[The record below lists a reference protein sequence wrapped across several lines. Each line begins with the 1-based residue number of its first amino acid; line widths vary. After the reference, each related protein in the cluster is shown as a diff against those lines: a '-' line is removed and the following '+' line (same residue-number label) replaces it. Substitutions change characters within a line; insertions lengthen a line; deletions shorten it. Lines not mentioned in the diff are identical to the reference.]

1 MHTEDTHTH
10 TPKVKP
16 QNYVYVP
23 FKIFMLFVSSFNE
36 LKMIMERILEKAH
49 KHVLMETYFY
59 RKISRTFESNGFAH
73 FFFLMVMIYPG
84 FVSTLFLIK
93 NPHYTN

>member
-23 FKIFMLFVSSFNE
+23 FKIFMLFVSFNE

-73 FFFLMVMIYPG
+73 FFF
-84 FVSTLFLIK
+84 
-93 NPHYTN
+93 